1 MFSGEASIHPRGSH
15 DAQESDGG
23 GRTQT
28 QTGRCGGNFRLIAKE
43 TASIYLSSLLGMG
56 IV

>member
-1 MFSGEASIHPRGSH
+1 MFSGEASVHPRGSH
-15 DAQESDGG
+15 DAQEGDGG

-43 TASIYLSSLLGMG
+43 TASIYLSSLL
-56 IV
+56 